1 MIKINSKLQRYRII
15 FIFLSLTIT
24 ITLAIILTTTA
35 AIYNRNIEIKRLNA
49 EIMSSVVSCNEDIE
63 KFSHGYKVMNKKQ
76 LGENICSYIKIR
88 YTRIPKE
95 VATSIADNVIIFSDK
110 YQMSPQLLIGMIEI
124 ESQFNPMA
132 ISKKDARGLMQVM
145 PEWVPKLKIN
155 NVNDLHDVDIGI
167 ETGIKVFNIHLKEA
181 KGNISKGLYL
191 YVGKNLKYV
200 DNVYSAVGRFVT
212 YQSK

>member
-1 MIKINSKLQRYRII
+1 MVKTKSELQRYRLII
-15 FIFLSLTIT
+15 IFLSVTIT
-24 ITLAIILTTTA
+24 IMLASILAITIALDNK
-35 AIYNRNIEIKRLNA
+35 NRKINRLNVLL
-49 EIMSSVVSCNEDIE
+49 ETCNESVE
-63 KFSHGYKVMNKKQ
+63 KVSINKYEGVNKKQ
-76 LGENICSYIKIR
+76 LRENICSYIKIR

-95 VATSIADNVIIFSDK
+95 VAASIADNVIIFSDK
-110 YQMSPQLLIGMIEI
+110 HEMLPQLLVGMIEI

-167 ETGIKVFNIHLKEA
+167 EAGIKVFKIHLNEA

-191 YVGKNLKYV
+191 YVGKNLEYV

>member
-1 MIKINSKLQRYRII
+1 MVKTKSELQRYRLII
-15 FIFLSLTIT
+15 IFLSATIT
-24 ITLAIILTTTA
+24 IMLASILAITIALDNK
-35 AIYNRNIEIKRLNA
+35 NRKINRLNVLL
-49 EIMSSVVSCNEDIE
+49 ETCNENVE
-63 KFSHGYKVMNKKQ
+63 KISVNKYEGVNKKQ
-76 LGENICSYIKIR
+76 LRENICSYIKIR

-95 VATSIADNVIIFSDK
+95 VAASIADNVIIFSDK
-110 YQMSPQLLIGMIEI
+110 HEMLPQLLVGMIEI

-155 NVNDLHDVDIGI
+155 NVSDLHDVDIGI
-167 ETGIKVFNIHLKEA
+167 DTGIKVFNIHLKEA

-191 YVGKNLKYV
+191 YVGKNLEYV